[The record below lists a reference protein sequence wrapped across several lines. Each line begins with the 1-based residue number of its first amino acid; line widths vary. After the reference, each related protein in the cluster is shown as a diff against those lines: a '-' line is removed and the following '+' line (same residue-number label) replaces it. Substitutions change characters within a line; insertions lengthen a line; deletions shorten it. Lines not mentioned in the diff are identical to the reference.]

1 MGKGRIFQAAKVY
14 QRASEAAATNIVSGL
29 PPRNPPLWL
38 KAIESIPPA
47 EINTRPYPIQHSP
60 PNPRA
65 RKPRNLFRPTKI
77 VYPEDELRRDF
88 YRDHPWELARPR
100 MIIELDG
107 KDARFLDW
115 SKGLRQRGIPLSGE
129 RHGNRMLT
137 RIANDSVVQRQLWL
151 MENQGM
157 TKQEAYDKA
166 RHEFYKLRQ
175 LEQMER
181 RIAVEEAR
189 MVGGYFGKDLLT
201 VGMELENKTYESWK
215 KWATTEIARQESA
228 RASMYT
234 NVVDNSALEESEEEE
249 LLAQN

>member
-14 QRASEAAATNIVSGL
+14 QLASEAAATNMVAGL
-29 PPRNPPLWL
+29 APRNPPLWL
-38 KAIESIPPA
+38 KALEAIPPA

-65 RKPRNLFRPTKI
+65 RKPRNLWRPTKI

-107 KDARFLDW
+107 KDARYFKW
-115 SKGLRQRGIPLSGE
+115 GKGLRQPGMPLCGE
-129 RHGNRMLT
+129 
-137 RIANDSVVQRQLWL
+137 SVVQRQMWL
-151 MENQGM
+151 MNNEKLS
-157 TKQEAYDKA
+157 KQEAYDKA

-189 MVGGYFGKDLLT
+189 MVGGYFGKDLLH
-201 VGMELENKTYESWK
+201 VGMELENKSYENWK
-215 KWATTEIARQESA
+215 KWATAEIARYDAQ
-228 RASMYT
+228 RASAYS
-234 NVVDNSALEESEEEE
+234 NVVDNSALESAEEDE
-249 LLAQN
+249 LLAQS

>member
-47 EINTRPYPIQHSP
+47 EISTRPYPIQHSP

-65 RKPRNLFRPTKI
+65 RKPRNLFKPTKI

-115 SKGLRQRGIPLSGE
+115 SKGLRQRGMPLSGE
-129 RHGNRMLT
+129 
-137 RIANDSVVQRQLWL
+137 SVVQRQLWL
-151 MENQGM
+151 MERQGM

-181 RIAVEEAR
+181 RIAAEEAR
-189 MVGGYFGKDLLT
+189 MVGGYFGKDLLA
-201 VGMELENKTYESWK
+201 VGMELENRTYESWK

-234 NVVDNSALEESEEEE
+234 NVVDNSALEGAEEDE
-249 LLAQN
+249 LLAQP